1 MFSTWTVYQ
10 PVYPLGAMKEYL
22 GLPLSPLSDFS
33 ESVRPDGALKQLLL
47 LLAVRWQ
54 LAQDVA
60 LKLLTL
66 LPLSLLPV
74 WGRLRR
80 LVTDITCVL
89 ASQHDAAAQ
98 PEACL
103 AAASCKPAYWFCAA
117 YMDAPT
123 ASMRITSMAKC

>member
-1 MFSTWTVYQ
+1 M
-10 PVYPLGAMKEYL
+10 YPLGAMKEYL

-33 ESVRPDGALKQLLL
+33 ESVRPDGALKQPLL
-47 LLAVRWQ
+47 LLAVRRE

-60 LKLLTL
+60 LKPLTL

-74 WGRLRR
+74 WGHLRR

-89 ASQHDAAAQ
+89 ASQYDAVAQ

-103 AAASCKPAYWFCAA
+103 AAASYKLAYYLCAA
-117 YMDAPT
+117 DMDAPI
-123 ASMRITSMAKC
+123 ASMQNISMANC